1 MQPPPSNLDS
11 SATLPSLLAC
21 LPTAFASPRPPPAL
35 LELLSPILKQRV
47 QLLSESPSTTS
58 WLPLLNW
65 DAQEAAKLAQIV
77 ESASLEPH
85 PVSGEIELASEPED
99 PKYRRIDEETLQALV
114 NIPDTGLA
122 VVYIWATADGTQAWK
137 VAELKPLDEGWQG
150 NAAPWESSIRAA
162 DDAFES
168 KTHGPTIVTESA
180 TGTGQEDEEEDDSY
194 WDRYDATPGR
204 TPARTPPVAS
214 QPQQQRTGSS
224 LRPNASNVEDNYWG
238 QYGSVQPALDAED
251 PDEKADAD
259 SLGQS
264 TLNGTAFLGSEHQPP
279 NLSEGPIPP
288 QRSMFTPGGSKNES
302 SEAGGITRNMF
313 TPNGTH
319 TADSGVAFGLQ
330 AFLASHANGAAKDD
344 ESFEHIAH
352 PRPRS
357 ASGNSASSGRS
368 ALVEH
373 LEGQVDSQD
382 QPQDRRKNSVVA
394 EVAIQQ
400 HISTS
405 MKSLFRLARA
415 GGVQRSEFERIVQ
428 GELDVL
434 GLLDED

>member
-1 MQPPPSNLDS
+1 MQPPPTALDS
-11 SATLPSLLAC
+11 SATLPSLFAC

-35 LELLSPILKQRV
+35 LDILSPVLKQRV

-65 DAQEAAKLAQIV
+65 DTQEAAQLPKIV

-85 PVSGEIELASEPED
+85 PVSGEIELSSEPED
-99 PKYRRIDEETLQALV
+99 PKYRRLDEETLQALV
-114 NIPDTGLA
+114 NIPETGLA
-122 VVYIWATADGTQAWK
+122 VVYVWATVGDALLWR
-137 VAELKPLDEGWQG
+137 VAELKPLHGSWQR
-150 NAAPWESSIRAA
+150 NATPWEGSIRAA
-162 DDAFES
+162 DDVFES
-168 KTHGPTIVTESA
+168 KTHGPAITTQTYDDA
-180 TGTGQEDEEEDDSY
+180 GQDNGEEDDSY

-204 TPARTPPVAS
+204 TPARTPPIQNQS
-214 QPQQQRTGSS
+214 QQRRAGSS
-224 LRPNASNVEDNYWG
+224 LRPDARSADNDYWG

-251 PDEKADAD
+251 PDEKPDAD
-259 SLGQS
+259 NMAQS
-264 TLNGTAFLGSEHQPP
+264 TLNGNIFSGEGSRPAAISVDP
-279 NLSEGPIPP
+279 APA
-288 QRSMFTPGGSKNES
+288 QRSMFTPGGSKYES
-302 SEAGGITRNMF
+302 SEADHIARSMF
-313 TPNGTH
+313 NPNGTH

-330 AFLASHANGAAKDD
+330 AYLGSHANAFSQED

-357 ASGNSASSGRS
+357 RSANSASSGKS
-368 ALVEH
+368 AIVEH
-373 LEGQVDSQD
+373 LEDQADSQG

-415 GGVQRSEFERIVQ
+415 GGMQRAEFERIVQ

-434 GLLDED
+434 GLLDQD